1 MPQENEVTASHRAK
15 KTVPESIPTFPSP
28 VLGSTHST
36 LLHYNLW
43 ESPGKGYTFVL
54 KPTIT
59 ELLK

>member
-1 MPQENEVTASHRAK
+1 MPQGNEVTTSHRAR

-36 LLHYNLW
+36 LLHHNQW
-43 ESPGKGYTFVL
+43 ESTGKEYTFVL